1 MTHSWRK
8 PMHPDEAR
16 AKRAFDEREMLARR
30 DDRKRI
36 DALEAGR
43 YRVPHKADWKAKR

>member
-1 MTHSWRK
+1 MIG
-8 PMHPDEAR
+8 HPWSKRMDPREAV
-16 AKRAFDEREMLARR
+16 AKRIHDEREMKARR

-43 YRVPHKADWKAKR
+43 YRKPHKADWKR